1 MSASVG
7 AYLDG
12 ILSGNTRMIARAI
25 SEVENATPVGMAL
38 LPQLRARPGRSS
50 VIGITGAPGA
60 GKSTL
65 VGALISEFLGR
76 DLRVGVI
83 AIDPTS
89 PVSGG
94 AILGDRVRME
104 RHTGTKGVFIRSLA
118 SRGHSGGLA
127 RAAVRVVDILDAAG
141 FDRIIIETVGTG
153 QGDVEAA
160 EVAGTLVVV
169 CPPGL
174 GDEIQAI
181 KAGILEVAD
190 IYAITK
196 ADLPTAQRAES
207 DIRSMIAMRKVA
219 AWEPPVVAVA
229 APHGRGIGEL
239 VDAIERHLQWN
250 TSHKRV
256 AARERMQKLIAR
268 DAAELVRRRLA
279 VMETEAIGAVCDA
292 VLRGELGEGEAAE
305 QALALIVTAL

>member
-38 LPQLRARPGRSS
+38 LPQLRAHPGRSS
-50 VIGITGAPGA
+50 VIGITGSPGA

-65 VGALISEFLGR
+65 VGALVGEFLGR
-76 DLRVGVI
+76 GLRVGVI

-89 PVSGG
+89 PISGG

-196 ADLPTAQRAES
+196 ADLPMAQRAES
-207 DIRSMIAMRKVA
+207 DIRSMIAMRKAA

-250 TSHKRV
+250 ISHKRV
-256 AARERMQKLIAR
+256 AARERMRKLIAR